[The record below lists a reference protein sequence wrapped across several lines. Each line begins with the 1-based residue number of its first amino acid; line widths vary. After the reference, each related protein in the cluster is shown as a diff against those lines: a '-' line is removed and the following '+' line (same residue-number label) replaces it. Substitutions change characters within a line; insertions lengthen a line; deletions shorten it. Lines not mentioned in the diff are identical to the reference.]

1 MNSTF
6 NDLSEDSRIWIY
18 QSNKEL
24 NNDQVS
30 EISSELNEFLKTWNT
45 HGKPI
50 SCSCQVKYNRFII
63 IAAENTLEIS
73 GCSIDSSVAFIQ
85 SLEAKYSIVL
95 LDKMDVAY
103 RNNKTID
110 IISLKDFKQM
120 VKNKSITS
128 TTVVFNNLVSNIS
141 ELNSNWETTVEDSWH
156 GRFL

>member
-30 EISSELNEFLKTWNT
+30 EISAKLTDFLKTWNT

-50 SCSCQVKYNRFII
+50 SCSFQVKYNRFII

-103 RNNKTID
+103 RTNETID

-156 GRFL
+156 ARFL

>member
-50 SCSCQVKYNRFII
+50 SCSYQVKYNRFII

-141 ELNSNWETTVEDSWH
+141 EFNSNWETTVEDSWH

>member
-1 MNSTF
+1 MF

-45 HGKPI
+45 HGTPI
-50 SCSCQVKYNRFII
+50 SCSYQVKYSRFII

-85 SLEAKYSIVL
+85 SLEKKYSIVL

-103 RNNKTID
+103 RNNQTID
-110 IISLKDFKQM
+110 ITSLKDFKQL

-128 TTVVFNNLVSNIS
+128 RTIVFNNLVSNVS
-141 ELNSNWETTVEDSWH
+141 ELNSHWETTVEDSWH

>member
-50 SCSCQVKYNRFII
+50 SCSYQVKYNRFII

-141 ELNSNWETTVEDSWH
+141 ELNSNWEATVEDSWH

>member
-1 MNSTF
+1 MNSNF

-24 NNDQVS
+24 NNDQVC
-30 EISSELNEFLKTWNT
+30 EISGKLTDFLKTWNT

-50 SCSCQVKYNRFII
+50 SCSFQVKYNRFII

-103 RNNKTID
+103 RTNETID

-156 GRFL
+156 ARFL

>member
-1 MNSTF
+1 MNNIF

-30 EISSELNEFLKTWNT
+30 EISRELTDFLKTWNT

-50 SCSCQVKYNRFII
+50 SCSYQVKYNRFII

-85 SLEAKYSIVL
+85 SLEKKYSIVL

-103 RNNKTID
+103 RTNKTID

-128 TTVVFNNLVSNIS
+128 KTVVFNNLVSNIS
-141 ELNSNWETTVEDSWH
+141 ELNSSWETTVEDSWH

>member
-1 MNSTF
+1 MSSMF

-30 EISSELNEFLKTWNT
+30 EISRELTEFLKTWNT

-50 SCSCQVKYNRFII
+50 SCSYQVKYSRFII

-85 SLEAKYSIVL
+85 SLEKKYSIVL

-103 RNNKTID
+103 RNNQTID

-128 TTVVFNNLVSNIS
+128 TTIVFNNLVSNVS
-141 ELNSNWETTVEDSWH
+141 ELNSHWETTVEDSWH

>member
-1 MNSTF
+1 MNSMF

-50 SCSCQVKYNRFII
+50 SCSYQVKYNRFII

>member
-1 MNSTF
+1 MNSNF

-30 EISSELNEFLKTWNT
+30 EISGKLTDFLKTWNT

-50 SCSCQVKYNRFII
+50 SCSFQVKYNRFII

-85 SLEAKYSIVL
+85 SLETKYSIIL

-103 RNNKTID
+103 RTDETIN

-120 VKNKSITS
+120 VKNKSITPK
-128 TTVVFNNLVSNIS
+128 TVVFNNLVSNIS
-141 ELNSNWETTVEDSWH
+141 ELNSHWETTVEDSWH
-156 GRFL
+156 SRFL

>member
-50 SCSCQVKYNRFII
+50 SCSYQVKYNRFII

-141 ELNSNWETTVEDSWH
+141 ELNSHWETTVEDSWH
-156 GRFL
+156 ARFL

>member
-50 SCSCQVKYNRFII
+50 SCSYQVKYNRFII

-103 RNNKTID
+103 RNNQTID

-120 VKNKSITS
+120 VKNKSITP
-128 TTVVFNNLVSNIS
+128 TTIVFNNLVSNVS
-141 ELNSNWETTVEDSWH
+141 ELNSHWETTVEDSWH

>member
-50 SCSCQVKYNRFII
+50 SCSYQVKYNRFII

-156 GRFL
+156 ARFL

>member
-50 SCSCQVKYNRFII
+50 SCSYQVKYNRFII

>member
-1 MNSTF
+1 MSSMF

-30 EISSELNEFLKTWNT
+30 EISSELNEFLKTWNA

-50 SCSCQVKYNRFII
+50 SCDYQVKYSRFII

-85 SLEAKYSIVL
+85 SLEKKYSIVL

-103 RNNKTID
+103 RNNQTID

-128 TTVVFNNLVSNIS
+128 TTIVFNNLVSNVS
-141 ELNSNWETTVEDSWH
+141 ELNSHWETTVEDSWH

>member
-1 MNSTF
+1 MSSMF

-50 SCSCQVKYNRFII
+50 SCSYQVKYNRFII

-141 ELNSNWETTVEDSWH
+141 EFNSNWETTVEDSWH

>member
-1 MNSTF
+1 MF

-45 HGKPI
+45 HEKPI
-50 SCSCQVKYNRFII
+50 SCSYQVKYSRFII

-85 SLEAKYSIVL
+85 SLEKKYSIVL

-103 RNNKTID
+103 RNNQTID

-128 TTVVFNNLVSNIS
+128 TTIVFNNLVSNVS
-141 ELNSNWETTVEDSWH
+141 ELNSHWETTVEDSWH